1 MEISVVIPVYN
12 EEGNLASLF
21 KRLCKSMDEIGRP
34 WEAIF
39 VNDGSRDASAE
50 IMRKA
55 AEAKP
60 NQVIACILNRNYG
73 QHSAIMAGFSLVRG
87 DLVITLD
94 ADLQNPPEEIPN
106 LVAAAERGNDVVGTV
121 RQNRQD
127 TWFRRTASKIVNRVA
142 QKATGVK
149 MHDYGCMLRAYRSH
163 VVKAM
168 LQCNERSTFIPVL
181 GNSFARNTCEIP
193 VAHNERAVGDSKYS
207 LMKLINLQFN
217 MLTCMTTAPLR
228 VLTWFGML
236 AAFCGFLLSLYI
248 IIRRVTDGDTWTNG
262 GVFTLFAVMFVFMG
276 IQMVGIGMI
285 GGTWREFGLYHKL
298 CPAGRRRMSTLP
310 IVLGRGLV
318 YALIYAVTCT
328 YILGLHYRLFH
339 FPMNGAT
346 GAVMLFMAAY
356 LAACI
361 AMGIAVS
368 TLFRY
373 RENSLLL
380 LLWTSIPVLMLSGV
394 SYPRQGIPDWLF
406 NLGQLFPSSHG
417 VNGFIRIQTM
427 GASIPEVFAE
437 IKWLIILTV
446 VYGGLACIGI
456 HQVIGREQREHP
468 ARKENGDEGR

>member
-1 MEISVVIPVYN
+1 MEKSNIIQYISVVVPVYN
-12 EEGNLASLF
+12 EEGCLQELIDRTVKALDSTGKKYEFILV
-21 KRLCKSMDEIGRP
+21 D
-34 WEAIF
+34 
-39 VNDGSRDASAE
+39 DGSRDASAE

-60 NQVIACILNRNYG
+60 DQVIACILNRNYG

-248 IIRRVTDGDTWTNG
+248 IIRRITDGDTWTNG

-285 GGTWREFGLYHKL
+285 GEYI
-298 CPAGRRRMSTLP
+298 GR
-310 IVLGRGLV
+310 
-318 YALIYAVTCT
+318 IYTDV
-328 YILGLHYRLFH
+328 RNR
-339 FPMNGAT
+339 P
-346 GAVMLFMAAY
+346 
-356 LAACI
+356 
-361 AMGIAVS
+361 
-368 TLFRY
+368 RY
-373 RENSLLL
+373 
-380 LLWTSIPVLMLSGV
+380 
-394 SYPRQGIPDWLF
+394 
-406 NLGQLFPSSHG
+406 
-417 VNGFIRIQTM
+417 FIE
-427 GASIPEVFAE
+427 S
-437 IKWLIILTV
+437 
-446 VYGGLACIGI
+446 
-456 HQVIGREQREHP
+456 VIGR
-468 ARKENGDEGR
+468 KEEKE